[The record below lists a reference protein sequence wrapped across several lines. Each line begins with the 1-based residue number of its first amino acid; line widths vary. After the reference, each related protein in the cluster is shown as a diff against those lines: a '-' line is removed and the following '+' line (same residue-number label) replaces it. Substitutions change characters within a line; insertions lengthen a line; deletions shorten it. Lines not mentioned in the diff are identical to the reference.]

1 MREDPIQLI
10 QEALEVLGLP
20 PLVSYKEIKQRYH
33 SLSKEFHPD
42 KGGSSQEM
50 AKINQAYKI
59 LKEYIE
65 NYRFSFSEEEI
76 LKQFPQQEY
85 LKKFRF

>member
-1 MREDPIQLI
+1 MKEDPVALI
-10 QEALEVLGLP
+10 KEALETLGLP
-20 PLVSYKEIKQRYH
+20 PLVTFKEIKQRYL
-33 SLSKEFHPD
+33 SLSQEFHPD
-42 KGGSSQEM
+42 KGGSTQEM
-50 AKINQAYKI
+50 AKINQAYQI

-76 LKQFPQQEY
+76 LKQFPHQEY